1 MDLTQATLA
10 LAFKKAFYEA
20 VKALMADGYDTE
32 HVYVVFGQPATYV
45 PDDIVSFGRLSSGQ
59 SAATLSTNRSRE
71 ETLTAE
77 VTVSCFLGGDEEA
90 EIATAERAYELLRR
104 IEHHVRMTDTT
115 LGGIVRQ
122 CFLTS
127 HESEGATPEDL
138 IEQGR
143 VTEVVAT
150 FTAHARIQA

>member
-10 LAFKKAFYEA
+10 LAFKKAFYQA
-20 VKALMADGYDTE
+20 VKTLMADGYDTE

-45 PDDIVSFGRLSSGQ
+45 PEDIVSFGRLSSGQ
-59 SAATLSTNRSRE
+59 ASATMSTNRSRE
-71 ETLTAE
+71 ETLTLD
-77 VTVSCFLGGDEEA
+77 VTVSCFMGGDEEA
-90 EIATAERAYELLRR
+90 EISTAERCYELLRR
-104 IEHHVRMTDTT
+104 IEHQVRTTDTT
-115 LGGIVRQ
+115 VGGTVRE

-138 IEQGR
+138 IEEGR

-150 FTAHARIQA
+150 FTARARITA